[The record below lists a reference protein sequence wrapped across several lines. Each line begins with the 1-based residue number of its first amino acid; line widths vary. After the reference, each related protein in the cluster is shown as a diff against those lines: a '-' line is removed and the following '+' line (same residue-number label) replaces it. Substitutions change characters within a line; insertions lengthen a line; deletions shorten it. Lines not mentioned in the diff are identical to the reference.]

1 MKLNY
6 LVVTTIASSFGLFLL
21 GNFGSAQPV
30 LAEPKP
36 CVSYQIEGTLDPN
49 DALTLGDASTLRT
62 AQTASVYVH
71 FGDTPLKR
79 HQVFA
84 SFIGTDDELIGE
96 PALLVTNDLGRGTVE
111 VPQGTVNVAF
121 MTESPGSSDCSETT
135 RGSDE
140 PVVVTAN
147 VVVSPTID
155 GPVGQ
160 NNSVTYD
167 EISGPVV
174 GPKIPELSVEAAELA
189 HTGPISRG
197 VLAIS
202 VVIVGAGIGLGLG
215 RGRRFVRRWR

>member
-1 MKLNY
+1 MAFTHSDMKLNY

-49 DALTLGDASTLRT
+49 DALTLRAT
-62 AQTASVYVH
+62 QTASVYVH

-84 SFIGTDDELIGE
+84 SFIGSDDELIGE

-121 MTESPGSSDCSETT
+121 MTESPGSTYCSETT

-155 GPVGQ
+155 EPVGQ

-167 EISGPVV
+167 EISGAVE
-174 GPKIPELSVEAAELA
+174 GPKIPELAVEAAELA

-202 VVIVGAGIGLGLG
+202 VVVAGAGIGLGLG
-215 RGRRFVRRWR
+215 RGRRFVRG

>member
-1 MKLNY
+1 MAFTHSDMKLNY

-36 CVSYQIEGTLDPN
+36 CVSYQIEGTLDPI
-49 DALTLGDASTLRT
+49 DASTLRT

-215 RGRRFVRRWR
+215 RGRRIVRG

>member
-36 CVSYQIEGTLDPN
+36 CVSYQIEGTLDPI
-49 DALTLGDASTLRT
+49 DALTPRT
-62 AQTASVYVH
+62 VQTASVSVH

-84 SFIGTDDELIGE
+84 SFIGSDDELIGE

-140 PVVVTAN
+140 PVVVTTN

-167 EISGPVV
+167 EISGAVE
-174 GPKIPELSVEAAELA
+174 GPKIPELAVEAAELA

-215 RGRRFVRRWR
+215 RGRRIVRG

>member
-36 CVSYQIEGTLDPN
+36 CVSYQIEGTLDPI
-49 DALTLGDASTLRT
+49 DALTPST

-84 SFIGTDDELIGE
+84 SFIGSGDELIGE
-96 PALLVTNDLGRGTVE
+96 PALLVTNELGRGTVE

-121 MTESPGSSDCSETT
+121 MTESPGSTQCSGSNS
-135 RGSDE
+135 GSDE
-140 PVVVTAN
+140 PAVVTAN
-147 VVVSPTID
+147 VLVSPSID

-167 EISGPVV
+167 DLAGLVV

-215 RGRRFVRRWR
+215 RGRRFVRR

>member
-49 DALTLGDASTLRT
+49 DALTLRAT
-62 AQTASVYVH
+62 QTASVYVH

-84 SFIGTDDELIGE
+84 SFIGSDDELIGE

-121 MTESPGSSDCSETT
+121 MTESPGSTYCSETT

-155 GPVGQ
+155 EPVGQ

-167 EISGPVV
+167 EISGAVE
-174 GPKIPELSVEAAELA
+174 GPKIPELAVEAAELA

-202 VVIVGAGIGLGLG
+202 VVVAGAGIGLGLG
-215 RGRRFVRRWR
+215 RGRRFVRG

>member
-36 CVSYQIEGTLDPN
+36 CVSYQIEGTLDPI
-49 DALTLGDASTLRT
+49 DALTLGAT
-62 AQTASVYVH
+62 QTASVSVH

-84 SFIGTDDELIGE
+84 SFIGSDDELIGE

-155 GPVGQ
+155 EPVGQ

-167 EISGPVV
+167 EISGAVV

-215 RGRRFVRRWR
+215 RGRRFVRG

>member
-36 CVSYQIEGTLDPN
+36 CVSYQIEGTLDPI
-49 DALTLGDASTLRT
+49 DALTLGAT
-62 AQTASVYVH
+62 QTASVSVH

-121 MTESPGSSDCSETT
+121 MTESPGSSDCSGSTG
-135 RGSDE
+135 GSDE
-140 PVVVTAN
+140 PVVVTTN

-155 GPVGQ
+155 EPVGQ

-167 EISGPVV
+167 EISGAVE
-174 GPKIPELSVEAAELA
+174 GPKIPELAVEAAELA

-197 VLAIS
+197 VLAVS
-202 VVIVGAGIGLGLG
+202 VVVAGAGIGLGLG
-215 RGRRFVRRWR
+215 RGRRFVRR

>member
-49 DALTLGDASTLRT
+49 DALTLGA

-215 RGRRFVRRWR
+215 RGRRFVRR

>member
-36 CVSYQIEGTLDPN
+36 CVSYQIEGTLDPI
-49 DALTLGDASTLRT
+49 DALTLGAT
-62 AQTASVYVH
+62 QTASVSVH

-84 SFIGTDDELIGE
+84 SFIGSDDELIGE

-121 MTESPGSSDCSETT
+121 MTESPGSTYCSGST

-155 GPVGQ
+155 EPVGQ

-167 EISGPVV
+167 EISGAVE
-174 GPKIPELSVEAAELA
+174 GPKIPELAVEAAELA

-215 RGRRFVRRWR
+215 RGRRFVRR

>member
-36 CVSYQIEGTLDPN
+36 CVSYQIEGTLDPI
-49 DALTLGDASTLRT
+49 DALTLGAT
-62 AQTASVYVH
+62 QTASVSVH

-84 SFIGTDDELIGE
+84 SFIGSDDELIGE

-121 MTESPGSSDCSETT
+121 MTESPGSTQCSGSNN
-135 RGSDE
+135 GSDE
-140 PVVVTAN
+140 PVVVTTN

-155 GPVGQ
+155 EPVGQ

-167 EISGPVV
+167 EISGAVE
-174 GPKIPELSVEAAELA
+174 GPKIPELAVEAAELA

-202 VVIVGAGIGLGLG
+202 VVVAGAGIGLGLG
-215 RGRRFVRRWR
+215 RGRRFVRG

>member
-1 MKLNY
+1 MAFTHSDMKLNY

-49 DALTLGDASTLRT
+49 DALTLGAT
-62 AQTASVYVH
+62 QTASVSVH

-84 SFIGTDDELIGE
+84 SFIGSDDELIGE

-155 GPVGQ
+155 GAVGQ
-160 NNSVTYD
+160 NNAVTYD

-215 RGRRFVRRWR
+215 RGRRFVRR

>member
-36 CVSYQIEGTLDPN
+36 CVSYQIEGTLDPI
-49 DALTLGDASTLRT
+49 DALTLGA

-71 FGDTPLKR
+71 FGEMPLKR
-79 HQVFA
+79 HEVFA
-84 SFIGTDDELIGE
+84 SFIGSDDELIGE

-215 RGRRFVRRWR
+215 RGRRFVRR

>member
-49 DALTLGDASTLRT
+49 DALTLGAT
-62 AQTASVYVH
+62 QTASVYVH

-84 SFIGTDDELIGE
+84 SFIGSDDELIGE

-140 PVVVTAN
+140 PVVVTTN

-215 RGRRFVRRWR
+215 RGRRFVRG

>member
-1 MKLNY
+1 MAFTHSDMKLNY

-49 DALTLGDASTLRT
+49 DALTLGAT
-62 AQTASVYVH
+62 QTASVSVH

-84 SFIGTDDELIGE
+84 SFIGSDDELIGE

-121 MTESPGSSDCSETT
+121 MTESPGSSDCSGSTG
-135 RGSDE
+135 GSDE
-140 PVVVTAN
+140 PVVVTTN

-155 GPVGQ
+155 EPVGQ

-167 EISGPVV
+167 EISGAVE
-174 GPKIPELSVEAAELA
+174 GPKIPELAVEAAELA

-202 VVIVGAGIGLGLG
+202 VVVAGAGIGLGLG
-215 RGRRFVRRWR
+215 RGRRFVRG

>member
-49 DALTLGDASTLRT
+49 DALTLGAT
-62 AQTASVYVH
+62 QTASAYVH

-215 RGRRFVRRWR
+215 RGRRFVRR

>member
-6 LVVTTIASSFGLFLL
+6 LVVTTIASSIGLFMM
-21 GNFGSAQPV
+21 GSVGSVQPV
-30 LAEPKP
+30 LAEAKP
-36 CVSYQIEGTLDPN
+36 CVSYEIEGTLDPN
-49 DALTLGDASTLRT
+49 DALTLGAT
-62 AQTASVYVH
+62 QTASVYVH

-84 SFIGTDDELIGE
+84 SFIGSDDELIGE

-215 RGRRFVRRWR
+215 RGRRFVRR

>member
-1 MKLNY
+1 MAFTHSDMKLNY

-49 DALTLGDASTLRT
+49 DALTLGAT
-62 AQTASVYVH
+62 QTASVYVH

-84 SFIGTDDELIGE
+84 SFIGSDDELIGG

-215 RGRRFVRRWR
+215 RGRRIVRG

>member
-49 DALTLGDASTLRT
+49 DALTLGAT
-62 AQTASVYVH
+62 QTASVYVH

-84 SFIGTDDELIGE
+84 SFIGSDDELIGE

-140 PVVVTAN
+140 PVVVTAK

-215 RGRRFVRRWR
+215 RGRRFVRR

>member
-36 CVSYQIEGTLDPN
+36 CVSYQIEGTLDPI
-49 DALTLGDASTLRT
+49 DALTLGAT
-62 AQTASVYVH
+62 QTASVSVH

-84 SFIGTDDELIGE
+84 SFIGSGDELIGE
-96 PALLVTNDLGRGTVE
+96 PALLVTNELGRGTVE

-215 RGRRFVRRWR
+215 RGRRFVRG

>member
-1 MKLNY
+1 M
-6 LVVTTIASSFGLFLL
+6 VARV
-21 GNFGSAQPV
+21 GSAQPV

-36 CVSYQIEGTLDPN
+36 CVSYQIEGTLDPV
-49 DALTLGDASTLRT
+49 DAMTSGA
-62 AQTASVYVH
+62 AQMASVYVH
-71 FGDTPLKR
+71 FGEVPLKR

-84 SFIGTDDELIGE
+84 SFIGSDDELIGE

-140 PVVVTAN
+140 PVVVTTN

-155 GPVGQ
+155 EPVGQ

-167 EISGPVV
+167 EISGAVE
-174 GPKIPELSVEAAELA
+174 GPKIPELAVEAAELA

-202 VVIVGAGIGLGLG
+202 VVVAGAGIGLGLG
-215 RGRRFVRRWR
+215 RGRRFVRG

>member
-49 DALTLGDASTLRT
+49 DALTLGAT
-62 AQTASVYVH
+62 QTASVSVH

-84 SFIGTDDELIGE
+84 SFIGSDDELIGE

-121 MTESPGSSDCSETT
+121 MTESPGSSDCSGSTG
-135 RGSDE
+135 GSDE
-140 PVVVTAN
+140 PVVVTTN

-155 GPVGQ
+155 EPVGQ

-167 EISGPVV
+167 EISGAVE
-174 GPKIPELSVEAAELA
+174 GPKIPELAVEAAELA

-202 VVIVGAGIGLGLG
+202 VVVAGAGIGLGLG
-215 RGRRFVRRWR
+215 RGRRFVRG

>member
-49 DALTLGDASTLRT
+49 DALTLGAT
-62 AQTASVYVH
+62 QTASVYVH

-84 SFIGTDDELIGE
+84 SFIGSDDELIGE

-121 MTESPGSSDCSETT
+121 MTESPGSSDCSGSTG
-135 RGSDE
+135 GSDE
-140 PVVVTAN
+140 PVVVTTN

-155 GPVGQ
+155 EPVGQ

-167 EISGPVV
+167 EISGAVE
-174 GPKIPELSVEAAELA
+174 GPKIPELAVEAAELA

-202 VVIVGAGIGLGLG
+202 VVVAGAGIGLGLG
-215 RGRRFVRRWR
+215 RGRRFVRR

>member
-36 CVSYQIEGTLDPN
+36 CVSYQIEGTLDPI
-49 DALTLGDASTLRT
+49 DALTPRT
-62 AQTASVYVH
+62 VQTASVSVH

-84 SFIGTDDELIGE
+84 SFIGSDDELIGE

-121 MTESPGSSDCSETT
+121 MTESPGSSDCSGSTG
-135 RGSDE
+135 GSDE
-140 PVVVTAN
+140 PVVVTTN

-155 GPVGQ
+155 EPVGQ

-167 EISGPVV
+167 EISGAVE
-174 GPKIPELSVEAAELA
+174 GPKIPELAVEAAELA

-202 VVIVGAGIGLGLG
+202 VVVAGAGIGLGLG
-215 RGRRFVRRWR
+215 RGRRFVRG

>member
-49 DALTLGDASTLRT
+49 DALTLGAT
-62 AQTASVYVH
+62 QTASVYVH

-140 PVVVTAN
+140 PVVVTAT

-215 RGRRFVRRWR
+215 RGRRFVRR

>member
-36 CVSYQIEGTLDPN
+36 CVSYQIEGTLDPI
-49 DALTLGDASTLRT
+49 DALTPRT
-62 AQTASVYVH
+62 VQTASVSVH

-84 SFIGTDDELIGE
+84 SFIGSDDELIGE

-121 MTESPGSSDCSETT
+121 MTESPGPSDCSGST

-140 PVVVTAN
+140 PVVVTTN

-155 GPVGQ
+155 EPVGQ

-167 EISGPVV
+167 EISGAVE
-174 GPKIPELSVEAAELA
+174 GPKIPELAVEAAELA

-202 VVIVGAGIGLGLG
+202 VVVAGAGIGLGLG
-215 RGRRFVRRWR
+215 RGRRFVRG

>member
-49 DALTLGDASTLRT
+49 DALTLGAT
-62 AQTASVYVH
+62 QTASVYVH

-84 SFIGTDDELIGE
+84 SFIGSDDELIGG

-215 RGRRFVRRWR
+215 RGRRIVRG